1 MDVLNLI
8 GIILAAS
15 LLESL
20 LSVLFGRRSKPETDV
35 DLGQELEGRYTRLG
49 SEYEDVGA

>member
-1 MDVLNLI
+1 MDVLHLI

-20 LSVLFGRRSKPETDV
+20 FGVLFGRRERNESEIDFDLET
-35 DLGQELEGRYTRLG
+35 EARYSRLG
-49 SEYEDVGA
+49 SEYEDASA

>member
-1 MDVLNLI
+1 MDVLHLI

-20 LSVLFGRRSKPETDV
+20 FSVLFVRRSEDTSEIDFDLET
-35 DLGQELEGRYTRLG
+35 EARYSRLG
-49 SEYEDVGA
+49 SEYEDVSV